1 MASGLGIRKGMAR
14 ILDGIIKYR
23 QTLRPSLLQEFQRV
37 ALGPSP
43 EGLLLTCVDSRVV
56 ASRLTQ
62 AIPGQLFIVRN
73 PGNLVP
79 HFSCFSNQ
87 MTVGGECGALEL
99 ACSRNNVQVIALLGH
114 SDCKAMNLL
123 HSLRDDVTSPSPT
136 SPLEQWLKT
145 HGKETVEQYRKL
157 EATDFKGK
165 LIFRGAQSSED
176 DFEAFIDPKNELIP
190 SDKFSQINTLQQL
203 KNFLSYPFL
212 KERLNRKELG
222 VHALWTD
229 ICQGEV
235 YMFSFKEKTFVK
247 IDSKTYKN
255 LGKEC
260 I

>member
-1 MASGLGIRKGMAR
+1 
-14 ILDGIIKYR
+14 
-23 QTLRPSLLQEFQRV
+23 
-37 ALGPSP
+37 
-43 EGLLLTCVDSRVV
+43 
-56 ASRLTQ
+56 
-62 AIPGQLFIVRN
+62 
-73 PGNLVP
+73 
-79 HFSCFSNQ
+79 

-190 SDKFSQINTLQQL
+190 SDKFSQVNIS
-203 KNFLSYPFL
+203 FLF
-212 KERLNRKELG
+212 
-222 VHALWTD
+222 
-229 ICQGEV
+229 
-235 YMFSFKEKTFVK
+235 FSF
-247 IDSKTYKN
+247 
-255 LGKEC
+255 LLL
-260 I
+260 